1 MFKILNFLLLALTIL
16 ICHARPPSSQ
26 CPQISDGQEVGIVTN
41 EEINEASGLVASQ
54 VNPDAFWTLN
64 DSGGPACVYA
74 LASNGHLRHKLCLE
88 GADNY
93 DWEAIATA
101 PCQPNQDDEMC
112 LFIGDIGDNRYE
124 RSYIKVYKISEP
136 ILTEDLEGKETFS
149 RDWEVVKYTY
159 PDHAHNAESMLID
172 ASIRQLVIPTKSD
185 PQAKVFISPLDID
198 NGAIHA
204 MEDTGIRLDLR
215 LATDASTSADGQ
227 VIVIRMYQ
235 GAFLWPRNNGR
246 RASSIVDKLRTQECL
261 VSVGMQR
268 QGESVALNPS
278 GTSYYTHS
286 EYVNEKIYRY
296 DIFE

>member
-1 MFKILNFLLLALTIL
+1 MLKVLTLTIL
-16 ICHARPPSSQ
+16 LVFHASNARPSRSQ
-26 CPQISDGQEVGIVTN
+26 CPQISEGQEVGIVTD
-41 EEINEASGLVASQ
+41 EEIDEASGLVASQ

-74 LASNGHLRHKLCLE
+74 LASNGNLRHKLCLE
-88 GADNY
+88 GAHNY

-101 PCQPNQDDEMC
+101 PCQPNEDDKMC

-124 RSYIKVYKISEP
+124 RSYIKVYKIAEP
-136 ILTEDLEGKETFS
+136 ILTETLTGETSS
-149 RDWEVVKYTY
+149 RDWQVVKYTY

-172 ASIRQLVIPTKSD
+172 TSTRQLVIPTKSD
-185 PQAKVFISPLDID
+185 PQAKVFTAPLDLD
-198 NGAIHA
+198 DGATHT

-227 VIVIRMYQ
+227 VIIIRMYQ
-235 GAFLWPRNNGR
+235 GAFLWPRKGG

-296 DIFE
+296 DIYE

>member
-1 MFKILNFLLLALTIL
+1 M
-16 ICHARPPSSQ
+16 
-26 CPQISDGQEVGIVTN
+26 TN